1 MATCDSCADLYRLL
15 QSYTVKCASG
25 EQFDVRKK
33 DVSVL
38 LEFTQPQRQ
47 CNCCFKDLKNFE
59 RLNNIVQLLL
69 RFAINSIPSFRLLTQ
84 DERAS
89 SSEKESSER
98 ESNVSVH
105 KENEVTNVSAG
116 EKLTEEREDTGK
128 VKEDDGKHEVEIT
141 CPTNSETIETEG
153 TVDIKQD
160 EVSDDVIQEKMSSEE
175 AMMRDAEED
184 AEEEMEVEVEIWG
197 IKDYEKL
204 LHLVAK
210 VFQMNFALYA
220 AHKHMCH
227 GITEEL
233 SSQESEALGNYCE
246 MNDLEVPIFLLRNV
260 CFFCDSNGL
269 SVMHNCFDGSTPEAL
284 HFGLAHGIIAVVANL
299 RIWLHIHAVMQYVAP
314 LRAHV
319 IRYLCKLNDNDL
331 RQTSARNMAD
341 MMWNMIKEPIETALH
356 FDGDS
361 LELAYKY
368 FLSSTLTMRLTGLNQ
383 ITSQIHLYNEI
394 CSSESI
400 TDSENV
406 GTQLANWLLEK
417 EIVEHIFG
425 PNLHLEIVKQCQV
438 ILNFLAADGNI
449 TTKHIDCI
457 WNTAQLK
464 HSSRYVHDLL
474 PHLIKHLEPI
484 PLFHLL
490 KLVSS
495 LPPSAHTEQT
505 LFLSQVLTK
514 CIWGNALS
522 TQVVTSTPHKKPQAQ
537 YPVIRRNLQGM
548 HHAGHHSLSNS
559 NESMNTQVSDAEQE
573 SHHFHREDEAE
584 ELLDVVG
591 MEESTESNKLADTS
605 KDFSTQPKKSSNKRR
620 LIKRHRAKHRQQV
633 LTRHSS
639 SNESNGDDSDN
650 IDSENEALATSPEP
664 MDSESGE
671 SNDEQAGSEVS
682 EFSMDIPSKLSPSV
696 KATKERSRS
705 DGSSVGSSKHELEEI
720 DRLREENL
728 SETPGI
734 KVKRATI
741 NLDHTF
747 RRQRLQAIRKSKP
760 YRQKGEI
767 LSDSDNDEEEVI
779 QKHEKLVQVV
789 RPCMH
794 VYPNTSD
801 ILDSDAD
808 NLIMLSSQRR
818 SSHSEEFAGE
828 SSADVEVYDCRGF
841 KPFPPRMRN
850 IDILSPEDISCSS
863 SQGSTKSEKNM
874 ADFDGEDSTGEDE
887 FIQLN
892 EQLHQQLHG
901 QLTLPE
907 IDSVYGK
914 HTKGSCSHRSSCDD
928 QQGPYKDF
936 NFDVVCK
943 KGHTLLWDLV
953 QDHYAAQ
960 LGEGLAVEA
969 EKMLSTLVCVF
980 PEREIR
986 MKFVEGCLDNLKH
999 HRSVVVSLRLL
1010 PKLFGSFQQYRNN
1023 CNTHW
1028 ITMWAEEELHM
1039 MEHFFNDLVFYT
1051 QKIRNGDKDKGLYSH
1066 ATEVQVRLQFLN
1078 CVFSTLGSPDD
1089 FRLSVDQVDI
1099 LWSCLATD
1107 EECSDGALNWFLNQ
1121 ARNKDQQH
1129 PLGLETFK
1137 HIFFNKMPLLE
1148 ADTISMTGLKLFQQ
1162 LCSLARLANSSYDS
1176 PAVEMPGIDQLWKIA
1191 LRAKNTDVSISA
1203 IQYLNTYY
1211 INAGNGT
1218 LEKEEEFI
1226 QLCMESLASASAK
1239 LKDSQESSLLVLQ
1252 RGLILLKTHLEAF
1265 KKRYSYHLRQ
1275 WQLLNKGI
1283 ISHEKN
1289 KVQNDTDIVRVV
1301 CQMASMSE
1309 KFTLEL
1315 HLTDL
1320 VADLR
1325 AEVTYFSER
1334 LQKQREDKPRQP
1346 ITSTSHG
1353 FSSLSSFLL
1362 DNHGPVRMISA
1373 GHELTSDLDE
1383 KMLKEMGFVDFQ
1395 LVYVSFGAI
1404 RRERKR
1410 DTMDLPSSCL
1420 PSPPREK
1427 LPMMLLLQEPHFSCL
1442 LNLLQQLEDMKC
1454 DSQDEQNKQEYMT
1467 RAQVLSRNVWDL
1479 LMLLPT
1485 SADMLNKFKNI
1496 KLTAKEEDTNRRLS
1510 EGSVQSSVNW
1520 SELLDESKLHKLL
1533 YSLQI
1538 IETLGQPSKGSKRSK
1553 SVAAI
1558 GRTDISQQ
1566 AGTSDLGDVQHS
1578 KSDSCLYSTDT
1589 EEEGKDVWSSM
1600 FIKTGGLKHLFS
1612 IFMSGHLEPKE
1623 GQQWTLWQQDCLA
1636 IVLKL
1641 INEFALDQVTL
1652 EVGQDDVFDSLSEF
1666 DSPPKKPRSGRSK
1679 PFQDEKKSVKRLSH
1693 ELLAMMTQD
1702 GVLTKLMDV
1711 LYQAAAS
1718 RETGQVQSGYWVVH
1732 YAMMLLKSWGMSNP
1746 SVKGHLVK
1754 SPNFDQWLLR
1764 MVLKTPERYV
1774 RNEVRTGL
1782 FELCEGNKEPCQKF
1796 IWSLLS
1802 TLLNFLPVA
1811 QEIKPKKFDD
1821 EYDNPGPGCRDYFWL
1836 LCALMDNVR
1845 RPDDDDEYEK
1855 MIIKINSIIEHIA
1868 EALISREIYEDRHNT
1883 DEDKTLTGLL
1893 KLSTSALKHDPPFKF
1908 SKEGQVFLNNVFD
1921 CLFAVPSIDNRNL
1934 PKCKSR
1940 EARHAAFDLLV
1951 KLADSCQDNYTIL
1964 HKRMLNQHRPG
1975 SHIPYPWQYW
1985 PLDDGRSPCG
1995 YVGLTNLGATC
2006 YMASCMQQLFMMPEA
2021 RAPILNGKINEH
2033 TKHKN
2038 TLYELQRM
2046 FTFLQE
2052 SERKTYNPRSFCKVY
2067 TMDKQPLNT
2076 GEQKDMT
2083 EFFTDLISK
2092 MEEMTPELRE
2102 LVHSLFKGEL
2112 TNNVVSLDCPHVSRT
2127 TEEFFTVRCQVADM
2141 KNLYESLDEVTVKDT
2156 LEGDNM
2162 YTCSQCGKKVRAE
2175 KRACFKKLPKILS
2188 FNTMRYT
2195 FNMVTMMKEKV
2206 NTHFSFP
2213 VQLDMSGYT
2222 EDALMGN
2229 KPQGQEDNLDYLYGL
2244 VGVTVHT
2251 GTADGGHY
2259 YSFIK
2264 DRIHSDAQRDRWYM
2278 FNDAEVKPFDSTQLA
2293 AECFGGEMTTKTYD
2307 SVTDKY
2313 MDFSFE
2319 KTHSAYMLF
2328 YEKIEPEESK
2338 KKAASVLDQVQ
2349 LSKDL
2354 AQSIWQD
2361 NMQFLR
2367 DRFIFDRQ
2375 YMDFMW
2381 KVCHPLPS
2389 TLPQPQSFQPM
2400 SSKLTTCFVLET
2412 LIHAKEKPI
2421 MVQWME
2427 LMTKQFHTCAE
2438 ACEWFL
2444 DFMAKDDCWPMQIL
2458 IKCPI
2463 QTVRQLFQRLC
2474 IHVIPQLRD
2483 KHAPL
2488 YIHADVDSDE
2498 DGYIAPTHIGNCSC
2512 VTRFI
2517 KKLLSIIEHG
2527 VRPHCKH
2534 LTEYFSLLFDFA
2546 KIGEAESAFLLSIEA
2561 ITIMANFYL
2570 GTKSAEYVEVLSD
2583 DDNDEDD
2590 DDDDVISL
2598 TEDKYRPISFE
2609 KMIALMAYLVEQSRR
2624 DRQLTLSQSDYAVL
2638 VGGKGYPFLYQ
2649 QIRDNI
2655 NIQQT
2660 RNLIFS
2666 LTRFS
2671 PRLPEQIVAMIFNAI
2686 AKLNQEAGQ
2695 PFFKLL
2701 SMLVDMVGGPPG
2713 LPAFTPLILQRMW
2726 EIAEYNPH
2734 QVLDWLAA
2742 HVPRNKYAHHW
2753 TLQGIE
2759 TWIEHF
2765 LLEHHNARVRSSA
2778 AYLLVSLVP
2787 DTQFRQGYRSSRS
2800 MHNPQKELVLT
2811 TEALEVLHEVY
2822 RVLLELLRIARQFAD
2837 ASVHGTAK
2845 LVSFFSLLNYCLI
2858 SKTEKQMFSPYFE
2871 DLWNIYLPKLSEPP
2885 ISCNH
2890 NKEALLIFWYNVCKD
2905 CPENVQLIVSNLVV
2919 TKHLPYNYILADHE
2933 DQEVVMFN
2941 RVMLPAYYGLLT
2953 LCCQQSKSFTRT
2965 LACQQNLQWA
2975 FEHLTPHANQY
2986 PTVVE
2991 ELFKL
2996 MELFVEKRPGTT
3008 EQELQQIKE
3017 FKRQTLHMYLK
3028 CLEKNSC
3035 WTTII
3040 SVFRILVENKEDH
3053 LLVIQNHGLSRLYDA
3068 FNTVHLM
3075 YHEATACHVTGD
3087 LVELLSIILLVL
3099 KCAKA
3104 HSDDNEICQSLIM
3117 WQERLEFGQKLLT
3130 LLNSYTPDSV
3140 RTKAISILTQLLMLY
3155 PKECVKELGLIIH
3168 HAHNQFQ
3175 RTTMPVPTGPF
3186 FPFRAPK
3193 PAFNKAGIRPPRP
3206 ELQMFLHASQL
3217 ETSKG
3222 TDVVYDNRL
3231 LDFFLPYHVFIDL
3244 LCRTAVAENMLSET
3258 IIKLSALV
3266 ALEGVPLQLSWF
3278 ANFWKTI
3285 YVTED
3290 VDKDCKETLCNYH
3303 VFHEFMESVLLD
3315 ERTSFNNPII
3325 NSFFCMFFPKVYKH
3339 VLCNN
3344 WDNLVNTVAAALIAE
3359 MDDINKYKAKQLN
3372 MVAYTLNGDLRA
3384 LLLMFSVSPPRHL
3397 SSVFVPALKHIL
3409 ARCKQYQLER
3419 ADQLEAQ
3426 KDHKESKTDTHSK
3439 NSTTDSKD
3447 QSELPESD
3455 SNLKKRKAEDELES
3469 TDEKS
3474 ISPNDS
3480 TKKQRVDTGLME
3492 NDESASD
3499 DQSVSKD
3506 DKEQSS
3512 SEESSEEGTSTGL
3525 RSKSPTSADVKV
3537 PKESFKLS
3545 EVMKK
3550 AATRLQ
3556 ENVDI
3561 LVKTIDKMLLLLDK
3575 CGLIEKESTENVDE

>member
-15 QSYTVKCASG
+15 QSYTVKSASG
-25 EQFDVRKK
+25 EQFDVRKR
-33 DVSVL
+33 DVNVL

-47 CNCCFKDLKNFE
+47 CNCCFKEFKNFE
-59 RLNNIVQLLL
+59 RLNNIVQILL

-84 DERAS
+84 DEREFES
-89 SSEKESSER
+89 TDKGSIELIQRGNGTTNVETTEKQLKDELEKVVSKNVKKDEEEKETVGSSETTDQDDMKDNKVVD
-98 ESNVSVH
+98 ESNDELT
-105 KENEVTNVSAG
+105 KEKAPSD
-116 EKLTEEREDTGK
+116 EESKEA
-128 VKEDDGKHEVEIT
+128 EDD
-141 CPTNSETIETEG
+141 
-153 TVDIKQD
+153 
-160 EVSDDVIQEKMSSEE
+160 
-175 AMMRDAEED
+175 
-184 AEEEMEVEVEIWG
+184 EEEMEVEVEMWG

-246 MNDLEVPIFLLRNV
+246 MNDLEVPILLLRNV

-284 HFGLAHGIIAVVANL
+284 HFGLAHGLIAVVANL

-417 EIVEHIFG
+417 EVVEHIFG

-474 PHLIKHLEPI
+474 PHLIKHLEPV

-495 LPPSAHTEQT
+495 LSPSAHTEQT

-514 CIWGNALS
+514 CIWSNALS

-548 HHAGHHSLSNS
+548 RHAGHHSLSNS
-559 NESMNTQVSDAEQE
+559 NESMHTQVSDVEQE
-573 SHHFHREDEAE
+573 THHHFHRDDEAE
-584 ELLDVVG
+584 EMLDVVG
-591 MEESTESNKLADTS
+591 MEDSGECIKLDGSS
-605 KDFSTQPKKSSNKRR
+605 KDFTIPPKKCIHKCR
-620 LIKRHRAKHRQQV
+620 LIKRHRTKRRQQM
-633 LTRHSS
+633 LSRHSS

-671 SNDEQAGSEVS
+671 SNEEQAGSEAS
-682 EFSMDIPSKLSPSV
+682 ESSMDTPTKLSPCL
-696 KATKERSRS
+696 KNIKECNRS

-720 DRLREENL
+720 DRLREDL
-728 SETPGI
+728 SESPI
-734 KVKRATI
+734 KAKRATI

-747 RRQRLQAIRKSKP
+747 KRQRLQALRKSKP
-760 YRQKGEI
+760 FRLKDEI
-767 LSDSDNDEEEVI
+767 LSDSDNDEEDESV
-779 QKHEKLVQVV
+779 KKCEKLVQVV
-789 RPCMH
+789 SGMH
-794 VYPNTSD
+794 VYPNASD
-801 ILDSDAD
+801 ILDSDVD
-808 NLIMLSSQRR
+808 NLIVLSSQRR
-818 SSHSEEFAGE
+818 CSQSEEFTGE
-828 SSADVEVYDCRGF
+828 ISADVEVYDCRGF
-841 KPFPPRMRN
+841 KPFPQGIRN
-850 IDILSPEDISCSS
+850 PEDISCSS

-892 EQLHQQLHG
+892 QQLHLQLKG
-901 QLTLPE
+901 QLSLPE
-907 IDSVYGK
+907 IDSVYAK
-914 HTKGSCSHRSSCDD
+914 HAKGTCSLRSSCDD

-953 QDHYAAQ
+953 QDSIASQ

-1039 MEHFFNDLVFYT
+1039 MEHFFKDLVYYT
-1051 QKIRNGDKDKGLYSH
+1051 QKRKNGERDKGLYSH
-1066 ATEVQVRLQFLN
+1066 STEVQVRLQFLN

-1176 PAVEMPGIDQLWKIA
+1176 PAVEMPGIEQLWKIA

-1226 QLCMESLASASAK
+1226 QLCMESLSGASAK
-1239 LKDSQESSLLVLQ
+1239 LADSQESSLLVLQ

-1275 WQLLNKGI
+1275 WQLLSKGI
-1283 ISHEKN
+1283 TSHEKN
-1289 KVQNDTDIVRVV
+1289 KVQNDAEVIRVV

-1315 HLTDL
+1315 HLNDL

-1325 AEVTYFSER
+1325 AEVTHFSER
-1334 LQKQREDKPRQP
+1334 LQKQRDDKPRQP
-1346 ITSTSHG
+1346 ITSTTHG

-1383 KMLKEMGFVDFQ
+1383 KMLKEMAFVDFQ

-1420 PSPPREK
+1420 PPPPREK
-1427 LPMMLLLQEPHFSCL
+1427 LPMMLLLQEPYFSCL

-1454 DSQDEQNKQEYMT
+1454 ESQDEQNKQDYMS

-1496 KLTAKEEDTNRRLS
+1496 KVTTKEEQTSRRLS
-1510 EGSVQSSVNW
+1510 DGNVQSSVNW

-1538 IETLGQPSKGSKRSK
+1538 IETLGQPAKGSKRSK

-1558 GRTDISQQ
+1558 GRADISQQ
-1566 AGTSDLGDVQHS
+1566 PGTSDLGNIQAS
-1578 KSDSCLYSTDT
+1578 KSDSCLYSTESDDDS
-1589 EEEGKDVWSSM
+1589 KDVWSLM

-1623 GQQWTLWQQDCLA
+1623 DQQWTIWQQDCLA
-1636 IVLKL
+1636 CVLKL
-1641 INEFALDQVTL
+1641 INEFALDQVTM
-1652 EVGQDDVFDSLSEF
+1652 EIGQDDVFDSLPEF
-1666 DSPPKKPRSGRSK
+1666 DVLPKKSRGGKNK
-1679 PFQDEKKSVKRLSH
+1679 PFTDEKKSVKRLSQ
-1693 ELLAMMTQD
+1693 ELLEMMSQD

-1711 LYQAAAS
+1711 LYQAAAM

-1732 YAMMLLKSWGMSNP
+1732 YAMMLLKSWGTSN
-1746 SVKGHLVK
+1746 STVKSQLVK

-1774 RNEVRTGL
+1774 RNEVRNGL
-1782 FELCEGNKEPCQKF
+1782 FDLCEDNKEPCQKF

-1836 LCALMDNVR
+1836 LCALMDKVQ
-1845 RPDDDDEYEK
+1845 RPEDDDEFEK
-1855 MIIKINSIIEHIA
+1855 MIIKINSIIEHLA
-1868 EALISREIYEDRHNT
+1868 EALTSRPIFEDRHTT

-1908 SKEGQVFLNNVFD
+1908 SKEGQAFLNNVFD

-1951 KLADSCQDNYTIL
+1951 KLADSCQDNYTNL
-1964 HKRMLNQHRPG
+1964 HKRMLSQHRPG

-2021 RAPILNGKINEH
+2021 RAPILNGKITEH

-2229 KPQGQEDNLDYLYGL
+2229 KVQGEEDNLDYLYGL

-2338 KKAASVLDQVQ
+2338 RKAASVLDQVQ
-2349 LSKDL
+2349 MSKEL

-2381 KVCHPLPS
+2381 KVCHPLPA

-2427 LMTKQFHTCAE
+2427 LMTKQFHTCPE

-2444 DFMAKDDCWPMQIL
+2444 DFMAKDDCWPIQIL

-2474 IHVIPQLRD
+2474 IHVIPQLRE

-2498 DGYIAPTHIGNCSC
+2498 DGYISPSHIGNCSC

-2598 TEDKYRPISFE
+2598 TEDKYRPISLE

-2638 VGGKGYPFLYQ
+2638 VGGKGFPFLYQ

-2666 LTRFS
+2666 LTRFA
-2671 PRLPEQIVAMIFNAI
+2671 PRLAEQIVAMIFNAI

-2713 LPAFTPLILQRMW
+2713 LPNFTPLILQRMW

-2742 HVPRNKYAHHW
+2742 HVPRNKIAHHW

-2759 TWIEHF
+2759 SWIEHF

-2787 DTQFRQGYRSSRS
+2787 DIQFRQGYRSSRS
-2800 MHNPQKELVLT
+2800 MHNPQKELNLSS
-2811 TEALEVLHEVY
+2811 EALEVLHEVY
-2822 RVLLELLRIARQFAD
+2822 RVLLELLRIARPFAD

-2858 SKTEKQMFSPYFE
+2858 SNTEKQMFSPYFE

-2890 NKEALLIFWYNVCKD
+2890 NKEALLIFWYYVCKD
-2905 CPENVQLIVSNLVV
+2905 CPENVQLIVSNFLV

-2953 LCCQQSKSFTRT
+2953 LCCQQSKSFTRQ

-2996 MELFVEKRPGTT
+2996 MELFVEIEAETT
-3008 EQELQQIKE
+3008 EQELQQIKD
-3017 FKRQTLHMYLK
+3017 FKKQTLHMYLK
-3028 CLEKNSC
+3028 CLEKSSC

-3040 SVFRILVENKEDH
+3040 SVFRILVENKDDH

-3087 LVELLSIILLVL
+3087 LVELLSIILEVL
-3099 KCAKA
+3099 KCANS
-3104 HSDDNEICQSLIM
+3104 HSEDKEIIQSLIA

-3140 RTKAISILTQLLMLY
+3140 RSKAISILTQLLMIY
-3155 PKECVKELGLIIH
+3155 PKECVKELGLIMH

-3175 RTTMPVPTGPF
+3175 RTTMPVPTGPY
-3186 FPFRAPK
+3186 FPFRSPK

-3222 TDVVYDNRL
+3222 TDIAYDNRL
-3231 LDFFLPYHVFIDL
+3231 LDFFLPYNAFIDL

-3258 IIKLSALV
+3258 VIKLSALV
-3266 ALEGVPLQLSWF
+3266 ALEGVPLQLTWF

-3290 VDKDCKETLCNYH
+3290 VDKECMEMLCNYH

-3315 ERTSFNNPII
+3315 ERTSFNNPTI
-3325 NSFFCMFFPKVYKH
+3325 NSFFYMFFPKVYKH

-3344 WDNLVNTVAAALIAE
+3344 WHSLVNTVAATIISE
-3359 MDDINKYKAKQLN
+3359 KDDISNYKPKQLN
-3372 MVAYTLNGDLRA
+3372 LVAYNLNGDLRA
-3384 LLLMFSVSPPRHL
+3384 LLLMFSVSPPRQL
-3397 SSVFVPALKHIL
+3397 SPVFVPALRMIL
-3409 ARCKQYQLER
+3409 KRCKEYRQER
-3419 ADQLEAQ
+3419 ADQLEAKASKQ
-3426 KDHKESKTDTHSK
+3426 LAAESQIKRSE
-3439 NSTTDSKD
+3439 SKD
-3447 QSELPESD
+3447 QSEVTTEPD
-3455 SNLKKRKAEDELES
+3455 SNLKKRKAEDEPEN

-3474 ISPNDS
+3474 QSPNES
-3480 TKKQRVDTGLME
+3480 TKKQRVDTDLTDNE
-3492 NDESASD
+3492 ESTSD
-3499 DQSVSKD
+3499 DQSVSRE
-3506 DKEQSS
+3506 DKGETS
-3512 SEESSEEGTSTGL
+3512 SEESSEEGTSTGVRL
-3525 RSKSPTSADVKV
+3525 KSSATEDV
-3537 PKESFKLS
+3537 PKEQFKLS

-3550 AATRLQ
+3550 AATRFQ
-3556 ENVDI
+3556 ENADI
-3561 LVKTIDKMLLLLDK
+3561 LVKTIDKMLLLLEQS
-3575 CGLIEKESTENVDE
+3575 GLLEKESEEVNE